1 MPPEILQHLS
11 DILQSIKDIESY
23 FPNGYH
29 FSEYQA
35 NKMLRRAVERELE
48 IIGEAMNRALKIQ
61 PDLDIP
67 EAKRVI
73 GLRNRVIH
81 AYDSVDDVLVWA
93 VVVNHLAT
101 LKEKVDK
108 LVNFWYEP
116 DARRKENGIEILPI

>member
-11 DILQSIKDIESY
+11 DILQSIQDIHSY
-23 FPNGYH
+23 FPDGYQ
-29 FSEYQA
+29 FAEYQS

-48 IIGEAMNRALKIQ
+48 IIGEAMNRAMKLK
-61 PDLDIP
+61 PDLEIP

-93 VVVNHLAT
+93 VLVNHLVP
-101 LKEKVDK
+101 LQKKVED
-108 LVNFWYEP
+108 LIYSGGTN
-116 DARRKENGIEILPI
+116 